1 MGRCHASATAAEV
14 HTQRDPARAGR
25 RRRNT
30 AVGIEV
36 AGLVNAMRSVLLLA
50 CLGIAATSL
59 MAGAGDVDRI
69 QGVVTELHPQGFVLA
84 TEGRT
89 VVVDMSALGG
99 ITMALAKGQAI
110 VAIGTLAPNGKTFHA
125 VRLEPSAV
133 RTEPTA
139 KP

>member
-14 HTQRDPARAGR
+14 HTQRDPARRDEDAA
-25 RRRNT
+25 NT

-36 AGLVNAMRSVLLLA
+36 AALNAMRSVLLLA

-125 VRLEPSAV
+125 VRLEPPAV

>member
-1 MGRCHASATAAEV
+1 MTRHARDEDAAIPPSAFKLLA
-14 HTQRDPARAGR
+14 
-25 RRRNT
+25 
-30 AVGIEV
+30 
-36 AGLVNAMRSVLLLA
+36 LNAMRSVLLLA

-125 VRLEPSAV
+125 VRLEPPTV

-139 KP
+139 KR